1 MTTVKHSGE
10 DVAWYALSPED
21 VAGQIGVDP
30 DRGLDAG
37 EVTRRLAEYGPN
49 ELATEPPPS
58 VWVVGR
64 GQLANPMNIML
75 LIVSGASFAIGQ
87 VATGVVVLGLVVF
100 NVVMGSAQ
108 ELKARASVE
117 ALAQLQVPRA
127 RVRRSGQVEEI
138 ESTRL
143 VPGDVVLLEA
153 GDVVPADGRIVTSA
167 TLEVQEAALT
177 GESAPIP
184 KDRVTLPEGEIAL
197 GDRTNLVFQNTQ
209 VTRGTAT
216 SVVTATGQATQMGQ
230 IAGMVTAT
238 KRSRSPL
245 QRELDGMTKV
255 FGLIAFLAVAVI
267 AIFGLVRGQDT
278 TTLVLLCIS
287 TAIASIPTGL
297 PTFVQAMLSS
307 GARRLAE
314 SKAVVKSL
322 TDVETLGGTTL
333 INSDKTGTL
342 TMNAMTATTMLA
354 GGEWFKIEGPG
365 YKKAGAI
372 LGVAGGELPDFRR
385 LSQGLTL
392 CTDAT
397 VGDDESVIGDPTEAA
412 FVVLAA
418 KMGADAVET
427 RNALPRRAEVP
438 FDSEYKFMATFHDC
452 PDWLAGGILQQPHL
466 VSVKG
471 APDVVVE
478 RCGRALWHGEQVPIA
493 TVRDEILAANR
504 QLSERGLRVL
514 AFAARDLDDAAM
526 SAALADPMAAVT
538 DLVFVALVG
547 IMDPLR
553 TEAKDAVRVALDA
566 GIDVRM
572 ITGDHTVTARA
583 IADELGLGPGV
594 ITGTEL
600 QHLTDAEVI
609 DQLPALHVFG
619 RVAPED
625 KLRLARL
632 MQESGQV
639 VAMTGDAVNDA
650 AALKQADVGVA
661 MGSGSEVSKQA
672 AKIVLTDDNFATLV
686 RAVDLGRD
694 IYRRINSYVKL
705 QLTILSS
712 VLQLMVFAT
721 ILNING
727 GVALFPLQLLF
738 AKFFVV
744 ITVVIGFIVDVP
756 DPGVMQRPPRKPGTK
771 IVNTPQIIR
780 WVVTGFVVAVTA
792 LAVLEWGPGKP
803 STTHA
808 SVNMTMAFA
817 IVSLSA
823 VNIGLIMRRE
833 RQAPWASP
841 LFPYLGWI
849 ILGWILTWAAVE
861 LHMLQR
867 LLDTTSLTGR
877 EWVIVL
883 GLSLLAPAVVAVDK
897 AIQLSRQRKAPI
909 EANEELTAL
918 PPLPN
923 FLFQRDP
930 SCWIFDG
937 VTLNPMTKP
946 ARKPETMIMEV
957 IYRFHPM
964 FAAEQFPIW
973 LGGAGEDWGRAHV
986 EGGDVQPIGNGTVM
1000 IGMGERTTPQAVLWI
1015 ARSLFRAGSA
1025 KQVLAV
1031 HLPKSRSYMH
1041 LDTVITMCDR
1051 DLVTLFPQ
1059 VVGGARIWAIR
1070 PGESPDDLVT
1080 EEQQGTLPELMARA
1094 LGVAKMRV
1102 IETGGDSF
1110 EAEREQWDDGNNVV
1124 ALEPGVVVAYER
1136 NTGTNT
1142 ALRKAGIE
1150 VITIAGFELGKGRG
1164 GGHCMTCPL
1173 QRDPAF

>member
-1 MTTVKHSGE
+1 MTTVEHPAQE
-10 DVAWYALSPED
+10 VAWYALSAED
-21 VAGQIGVDP
+21 VAGRVGVNP
-30 DRGLDAG
+30 DHGLDAG
-37 EVTRRLAEYGPN
+37 EAARRLAEYGPN
-49 ELATEPPPS
+49 ELPTEPPPS
-58 VWVVGR
+58 LWAVAR

-75 LIVSGASFAIGQ
+75 LIVCVASFAIAQ
-87 VATGVVVLGLVVF
+87 VATGVVVLGLVLF
-100 NVVMGSAQ
+100 NVVMGTAQ
-108 ELKARASVE
+108 EMKARASVE

-127 RVRRSGQVEEI
+127 RVRRSGQVEEV
-138 ESTRL
+138 ESPKL
-143 VPGDVVLLEA
+143 VPGDIVLVEA
-153 GDVVPADGRIVTSA
+153 GDVVPADGRILSSA

-177 GESAPIP
+177 GESAPIA
-184 KDRVTLPEGEIAL
+184 KDRVTLPDGEIAL

-209 VTRGTAT
+209 VTRGSAAI
-216 SVVTATGQATQMGQ
+216 VVTGTGAATEMGK

-238 KRSRSPL
+238 KRTRSPL

-255 FGLIAFLAVAVI
+255 FGTIAFAAVAVI
-267 AIFGLVRGQDT
+267 AIFGIARGMDT

-307 GARRLAE
+307 GARRLVEA
-314 SKAVVKSL
+314 KAVVKSL
-322 TDVETLGGTTL
+322 SDVETLGGTTV

-354 GGEWFKIEGPG
+354 GGDWFKIEGPG
-365 YKKAGAI
+365 YRKSGAI

-385 LSQGLTL
+385 LSLGLIL

-418 KMGADAVET
+418 KMGADAAET
-427 RNALPRRAEVP
+427 RESLPRRAEVP
-438 FDSEYKFMATFHDC
+438 FDSEYKFMATYHDC
-452 PDWLAGGILQQPHL
+452 PDWLAGGILQQPHF
-466 VSVKG
+466 VTVKG

-478 RCGRALWHGEQVPIA
+478 RCGRALWHGQQVPIG

-504 QLSERGLRVL
+504 KLSERGLRVL
-514 AFAARDLDDAAM
+514 AFAALDLDDAAM

-538 DLVFVALVG
+538 GLIFVALVG

-553 TEAKDAVRVALDA
+553 TEAKDAVHTALGA

-600 QHLTDAEVI
+600 QHLTDPELTGR
-609 DQLPALHVFG
+609 LPELHVFG

-632 MQESGQV
+632 MQESGDV

-650 AALKQADVGVA
+650 AALKQADIGVA

-694 IYRRINSYVKL
+694 IYRRISTYVKL

-712 VLQLMVFAT
+712 VLQLMVYAT

-738 AKFFVV
+738 CKFFVV

-771 IVNTPQIIR
+771 IVNRPQIIR
-780 WVVTGFVVAVTA
+780 WVVTGFVVAATA

-817 IVSLSA
+817 VVSFSA

-841 LFPYLGWI
+841 VFPYLGWI

-861 LHMLQR
+861 LGMLQR
-867 LLDTTSLTGR
+867 LLDTTSLSGR
-877 EWVIVL
+877 EWVVVL
-883 GLSLLAPAVVAVDK
+883 ALSLIAPAVVGVDK
-897 AIQLSRQRKAPI
+897 AIQLRRQRQASQTI
-909 EANEELTAL
+909 G
-918 PPLPN
+918 
-923 FLFQRDP
+923 
-930 SCWIFDG
+930 S
-937 VTLNPMTKP
+937 P
-946 ARKPETMIMEV
+946 AT
-957 IYRFHPM
+957 
-964 FAAEQFPIW
+964 
-973 LGGAGEDWGRAHV
+973 
-986 EGGDVQPIGNGTVM
+986 
-1000 IGMGERTTPQAVLWI
+1000 
-1015 ARSLFRAGSA
+1015 S
-1025 KQVLAV
+1025 
-1031 HLPKSRSYMH
+1031 
-1041 LDTVITMCDR
+1041 
-1051 DLVTLFPQ
+1051 
-1059 VVGGARIWAIR
+1059 
-1070 PGESPDDLVT
+1070 
-1080 EEQQGTLPELMARA
+1080 
-1094 LGVAKMRV
+1094 
-1102 IETGGDSF
+1102 
-1110 EAEREQWDDGNNVV
+1110 
-1124 ALEPGVVVAYER
+1124 
-1136 NTGTNT
+1136 
-1142 ALRKAGIE
+1142 
-1150 VITIAGFELGKGRG
+1150 
-1164 GGHCMTCPL
+1164 
-1173 QRDPAF
+1173 